1 MGRSSMMQDPLLL
14 ANKITEYIVKNPE
27 TTYSV
32 LEARALSKGIDLNTF
47 EQAMATIHRG
57 KRVDRKSTIA
67 GEIVYSAAV
76 IKEKPSDFFDT
87 GVPYPRPPLCA
98 ACSGENCVECFPFFD
113 EYRDTRTAIRARWA
127 REKEERL
134 ETFNKR
140 KSSKPA
146 WVR

>member
-1 MGRSSMMQDPLLL
+1 MGCSTMMQDPLLL
-14 ANKITEYIVKNPE
+14 ANKITEYIVKNSE

-47 EQAMATIHRG
+47 EQAMTAVHRG
-57 KRVDRKSTIA
+57 KRVDRKSTTA

-76 IKEKPSDFFDT
+76 IKEKPSDIIDT

-98 ACSGENCVECFPFFD
+98 ACNGENCAECFPFFD
-113 EYRDTRTAIRARWA
+113 DARDTRTAIRARWA

-134 ETFNKR
+134 AVFNKR
-140 KSSKPA
+140 SSSKPA